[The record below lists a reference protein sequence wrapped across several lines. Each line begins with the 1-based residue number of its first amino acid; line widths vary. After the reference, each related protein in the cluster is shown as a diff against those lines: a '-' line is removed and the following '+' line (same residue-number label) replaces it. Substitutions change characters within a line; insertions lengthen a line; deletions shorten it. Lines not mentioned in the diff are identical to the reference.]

1 MDIRGLGAFYTGA
14 VAVIGV
20 GIDLVELTEFEATIA
35 KRATTLRRVFTT
47 RELAACEDAVNRI
60 EKLAA
65 RFAAKEAAFKAA
77 GTGWGRGV
85 AWHDA
90 ELVAKRGSAPQLV
103 ARGALAKRVKAL
115 GGTGFLVSFSHS
127 GSYATAIVMLV
138 GA

>member
-1 MDIRGLGAFYTGA
+1 M
-14 VAVIGV
+14 AVIGV
-20 GIDLVELTEFEATIA
+20 GIDLVELAELESTIA
-35 KRATTLRRVFTT
+35 KRRTTLRRVFTKQ
-47 RELAACEDAVNRI
+47 ELAACEDAVNRI

-77 GTGWGRGV
+77 GTGWGKGV
-85 AWHDA
+85 QWHDA
-90 ELVAKRGSAPQLV
+90 ELVATRGAAPRLI
-103 ARGALAKRVKAL
+103 ARGGLAKRVKEL

>member
-1 MDIRGLGAFYTGA
+1 

-20 GIDLVELTEFEATIA
+20 GIDLVELTEFAATIA
-35 KRATTLRRVFTT
+35 KRATTLRRVFTK
-47 RELAACEDAVNRI
+47 RELAACAKAVNRI

-77 GTGWGRGV
+77 GTGWGKGV
-85 AWHDA
+85 EWHDA
-90 ELVAKRGSAPQLV
+90 ELVAKRGAAPVLI
-103 ARGALAKRVKAL
+103 ARGALRAHVKAR

-138 GA
+138 GD